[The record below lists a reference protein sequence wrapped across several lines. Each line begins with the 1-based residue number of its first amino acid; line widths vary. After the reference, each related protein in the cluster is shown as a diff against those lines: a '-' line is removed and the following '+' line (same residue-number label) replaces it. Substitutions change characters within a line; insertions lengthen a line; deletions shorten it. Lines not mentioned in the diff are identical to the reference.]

1 MGVSTLIYLGYQT
14 LKTKWIYMTETIL
27 DLIVNICDNIPI
39 DLSGHSTINILWLR
53 SYDLNCISHTVNI
66 ISVTLTHNK

>member
-14 LKTKWIYMTETIL
+14 LKTRWIYMTETIL

-39 DLSGHSTINILWLR
+39 DLSGHSAINIC
-53 SYDLNCISHTVNI
+53 DFDPT
-66 ISVTLTHNK
+66 T